1 MFAVYSS
8 IQTDDRAPWSVT
20 LTPTAHAAA
29 FRENPGDCLNC
40 HEASQSLGLCRQP
53 FTNASG
59 CLNSDLGQ
67 VSDDGEAYRHWQT
80 QMNRYRR
87 QDKSKRSNKKSHKH
101 NRRRHGSCG
110 DNTRAKVRPLRKM
123 TAKTHTWRTATTSLG
138 LATMV
143 DFPPHP
149 PLPLLFPP
157 LASIRFISQPRRK
170 LELASTKHLPH
181 WKRTTRRRY
190 GTSRTSVTCTAG
202 GKHINLTRCSCYRL
216 GQCSAPTSL
225 DSCFACRVSA
235 KHVVPYIR
243 STQRHSDTCF
253 CKEPTS
259 SFVACYE
266 FSRCYAGDR
275 SLRLER
281 PSSQGRQE
289 SPRFKRRSVGDGSP
303 SGAAPVSYG
312 ITQATEACA
321 SGAAPLSLGTGAC
334 ARSAAL
340 PPPRAAQ

>member
-1 MFAVYSS
+1 MYKR
-8 IQTDDRAPWSVT
+8 Q
-20 LTPTAHAAA
+20 
-29 FRENPGDCLNC
+29 
-40 HEASQSLGLCRQP
+40 QSLGLCRQP

-202 GKHINLTRCSCYRL
+202 GKHINLTRCSCCLLY
-216 GQCSAPTSL
+216 TS
-225 DSCFACRVSA
+225 
-235 KHVVPYIR
+235 P
-243 STQRHSDTCF
+243 
-253 CKEPTS
+253 
-259 SFVACYE
+259 
-266 FSRCYAGDR
+266 
-275 SLRLER
+275 
-281 PSSQGRQE
+281 
-289 SPRFKRRSVGDGSP
+289 SPRD
-303 SGAAPVSYG
+303 
-312 ITQATEACA
+312 
-321 SGAAPLSLGTGAC
+321 
-334 ARSAAL
+334 
-340 PPPRAAQ
+340 